1 MFRRVTLPLSL
12 PGIVS
17 GSVIVFAW
25 TLSARSPRRSCS
37 GGGRVKMIANVVR
50 DLALD
55 SFNWPGG
62 AAFALLALVITL
74 ALLAGAGKLTAVAGR
89 SA

>member
-1 MFRRVTLPLSL
+1 M
-12 PGIVS
+12 S

-25 TLSARSPRRSCS
+25 TLSAFATPELL

-62 AAFALLALVITL
+62 AAFAVMALAVTL
-74 ALLAGAGKLTAVAGR
+74 GLSAGVGRLTAVADRG
-89 SA
+89 A

>member
-1 MFRRVTLPLSL
+1 VTLPLSL

-25 TLSARSPRRSCS
+25 TLSAFATPELL

-62 AAFALLALVITL
+62 AAFAIMALAVTL
-74 ALLAGAGKLTAVAGR
+74 ALLAGVGRLTGLGDRGA
-89 SA
+89 

>member
-1 MFRRVTLPLSL
+1 
-12 PGIVS
+12 
-17 GSVIVFAW
+17 VIVFAW
-25 TLSARSPRRSCS
+25 TLSAFATPELL

-62 AAFALLALVITL
+62 AAFAVMALAVTL
-74 ALLAGAGKLTAVAGR
+74 AQLVGVGRLTTPADR
-89 SA
+89 RT